1 MTHWRKRMDGE
12 MEPHVRCVGAPI
24 RNASG
29 NVVAA
34 INVSSTF
41 KRLPDERIKRIAPVV
56 IKHADALSI
65 QLGYRT
71 RVGKPV

>member
-41 KRLPDERIKRIAPVV
+41 KRLPD
-56 IKHADALSI
+56 ALSI
-65 QLGYRT
+65 QRGYRT